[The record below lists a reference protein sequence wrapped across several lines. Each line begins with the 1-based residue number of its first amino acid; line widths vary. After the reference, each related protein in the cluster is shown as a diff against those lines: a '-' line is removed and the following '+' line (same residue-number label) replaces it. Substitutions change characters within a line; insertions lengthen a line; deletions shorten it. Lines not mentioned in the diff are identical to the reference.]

1 MFLWLTRSCVCVLL
15 GWLNKLVIIQ
25 FWRHQVQYG
34 YFFTLYYFMKI
45 LGLFLFVFS
54 HVLRHY
60 MCTIA
65 LTVTFTNPNTCALFD
80 HMPARWHT
88 WAFPSSPL
96 ASWDHYFLATIPDA
110 SGHPTT
116 NWSVSDVF
124 FHFFF
129 CFYIRWFSLNNLE
142 TTIYMVFT
150 FKTYGM
156 LWFRMLI
163 VTTVSIVQPSLKSY
177 L

>member
-1 MFLWLTRSCVCVLL
+1 MFRFWILPDCFGFLASQVWILPCCFSKHDQVFLWLTRSCVCLLL
-15 GWLNKLVIIQ
+15 GWLNKLVSIQ

-45 LGLFLFVFS
+45 LGLFLFLLS
-54 HVLRHY
+54 HVLRHSDCT
-60 MCTIA
+60 CTIA

-96 ASWDHYFLATIPDA
+96 ASWDRYFLATIPDA

-124 FHFFF
+124 FHLFF
-129 CFYIRWFSLNNLE
+129 
-142 TTIYMVFT
+142 VFISDD
-150 FKTYGM
+150 F
-156 LWFRMLI
+156 LWI
-163 VTTVSIVQPSLKSY
+163 I
-177 L
+177 